1 MQAAEGI
8 LEGKFDDAGDD
19 DDDDF
24 LEVAGSLQESK
35 KAYKTVCVGFY
46 YFLDSE
52 HRLCSTI
59 RYGSLRCGLIDT
71 GRRR

>member
-8 LEGKFDDAGDD
+8 LEGKFDDAGG

-24 LEVAGSLQESK
+24 LEVAVSLQESK
-35 KAYKTVCVGFY
+35 KTVCVGFS

-71 GRRR
+71 GR

>member
-8 LEGKFDDAGDD
+8 LEGKFDDAW

-24 LEVAGSLQESK
+24 LEMAVSLQESK

-52 HRLCSTI
+52 HGLCSTI
-59 RYGSLRCGLIDT
+59 LYGSLRCGLIDT
-71 GRRR
+71 GRR